1 MLRTLGQSSWV
12 QKFGGP
18 RLWGVLASSLTQS
31 KTQWGK
37 NREERAC
44 LNEKNGWLGRAE
56 ASPANATQRSQKP
69 SADCSE
75 AAVLAMLDESPAALC
90 VCVLWR

>member
-1 MLRTLGQSSWV
+1 MGF

-18 RLWGVLASSLTQS
+18 RLWGVWASRLTQS
-31 KTQWGK
+31 KAQWGA

-44 LNEKNGWLGRAE
+44 LNEKNGGLGRTE

-69 SADCSE
+69 SADGSE
-75 AAVLAMLDESPAALC
+75 AAVLAMLDESSAARC